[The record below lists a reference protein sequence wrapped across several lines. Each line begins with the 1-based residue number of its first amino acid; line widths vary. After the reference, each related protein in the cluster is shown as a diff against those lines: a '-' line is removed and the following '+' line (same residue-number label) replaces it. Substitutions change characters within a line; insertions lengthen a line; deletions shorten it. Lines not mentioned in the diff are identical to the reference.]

1 MKYGSVCSGIEA
13 ATDAW
18 EPLGW
23 EPQWFAEI
31 EKFPSEVLAHHYPE
45 VKNHGDFT
53 KIGESAGPIRLLVG
67 GTPCQSFSVA
77 GKRAGLDDPRGNLTL
92 EFVRLARRLR
102 PSWLVWENVPGVLSI
117 DEGRTFGEFLGALEE
132 CGYGWAYRVLDAQYF
147 GVPQRRRRVFVV
159 GYLGDF
165 RPAAAV
171 LFERESMSGNPAP
184 RRSSGKVAPS
194 LPASG
199 AGTSR
204 TRNERTEAD
213 MIVADIAPPLD
224 TTWADRSAGSTA
236 QGWDSEK
243 GARFVAASLGQ
254 SHAHRG
260 DGSDNLVAGT
270 VSSKWAKG
278 TGGPARDE
286 CYNLVDGT
294 ANALRAE
301 GKQSNRGDGSDN
313 IIPVDTTQI
322 TSKDNRSN
330 PQPGDPSHPLAAGA
344 HPPAIAFNDDQSEQT
359 RSMGEAEEQTPTP
372 RSGGS
377 VSVAFNNRQ
386 DPVNAEEVT
395 EPIGAKDNGG
405 GVVTGPVQVQWAS
418 GGGKL
423 ENPTA
428 QALRSGAEHSYQF
441 VRDSMTVRR
450 LTPVECSRLQGFPD
464 DYLEIKYADAEEAHT
479 TQILHELWKETG
491 KIARE
496 GWRSAIVTSLLTPE
510 VLLAGVYG
518 GWVSWEVAKKCSA
531 SRGSLPSANAWAE
544 GFVRALQFNEE
555 HRSSPYRQESFEQCA
570 RELGRPLPELPLK
583 RTQAREVLRNSEL
596 WPEAQRAWP
605 LRYAFATEKERSSSR
620 SLNPDGPRYRALGNS
635 MAVPV
640 MRWIGERIQMAE
652 ELLS

>member
-1 MKYGSVCSGIEA
+1 
-13 ATDAW
+13 
-18 EPLGW
+18 
-23 EPQWFAEI
+23 
-31 EKFPSEVLAHHYPE
+31 
-45 VKNHGDFT
+45 
-53 KIGESAGPIRLLVG
+53 
-67 GTPCQSFSVA
+67 
-77 GKRAGLDDPRGNLTL
+77 
-92 EFVRLARRLR
+92 
-102 PSWLVWENVPGVLSI
+102 
-117 DEGRTFGEFLGALEE
+117 
-132 CGYGWAYRVLDAQYF
+132 
-147 GVPQRRRRVFVV
+147 
-159 GYLGDF
+159 
-165 RPAAAV
+165 
-171 LFERESMSGNPAP
+171 
-184 RRSSGKVAPS
+184 
-194 LPASG
+194 
-199 AGTSR
+199 
-204 TRNERTEAD
+204 
-213 MIVADIAPPLD
+213 
-224 TTWADRSAGSTA
+224 
-236 QGWDSEK
+236 
-243 GARFVAASLGQ
+243 
-254 SHAHRG
+254 
-260 DGSDNLVAGT
+260 
-270 VSSKWAKG
+270 
-278 TGGPARDE
+278 
-286 CYNLVDGT
+286 
-294 ANALRAE
+294 
-301 GKQSNRGDGSDN
+301 
-313 IIPVDTTQI
+313 
-322 TSKDNRSN
+322 
-330 PQPGDPSHPLAAGA
+330 
-344 HPPAIAFNDDQSEQT
+344 
-359 RSMGEAEEQTPTP
+359 MGEAEEQTPTP

>member
-31 EKFPSEVLAHHYPE
+31 EKFPSGVLAHHYPE

-53 KIGESAGPIRLLVG
+53 KIGESAGPVRLLVG

-132 CGYGWAYRVLDAQYF
+132 CGYGWAYRVLDAQYW

-165 RPAAAV
+165 RPPAAV

-213 MIVADIAPPLD
+213 MIVADTAPTLN
-224 TTWADRSAGSTA
+224 TTWADRSPGSTA
-236 QGWDSEK
+236 QEWDSEK
-243 GARFVAASLGQ
+243 GGRFVAQTYQFRSFGQ
-254 SHAHRG
+254 
-260 DGSDNLVAGT
+260 DPVVAGT

-278 TGGPARDE
+278 TGGPSGDE
-286 CYNLVDGT
+286 CQNLITHPLTASPFVTEDRTGRGTPIIPINTQIATRHEALGEGTGMGVGEDGDPAYT
-294 ANALRAE
+294 LQAGHEHAVAFAPTLRA
-301 GKQSNRGDGSDN
+301 SNGG
-313 IIPVDTTQI
+313 VM
-322 TSKDNRSN
+322 
-330 PQPGDPSHPLAAGA
+330 
-344 HPPAIAFNDDQSEQT
+344 PA
-359 RSMGEAEEQTPTP
+359 
-372 RSGGS
+372 
-377 VSVAFNNRQ
+377 VAFNNRQ
-386 DPVNAEEVT
+386 NPVNAEEVT
-395 EPIGAKDNGG
+395 EPIGANDNGG
-405 GVVTGPVQVQWAS
+405 GVM
-418 GGGKL
+418 
-423 ENPTA
+423 EN
-428 QALRSGAEHSYQF
+428 
-441 VRDSMTVRR
+441 MTVRR